1 MVNHI
6 KNKKM
11 NSLKPLHFKFT
22 AILLL
27 ICCSSLFGQKL
38 APKERILKPDHTIFS
53 KIRGR
58 DYQLY
63 LSFPKNYSTKDSIS
77 YPVLYILDGMY
88 TFPVIKGIRPFFERD
103 TEDFIV
109 VGVNASNFKYRNDD
123 YTTSV
128 ATFDDEK
135 NEKRNATKSA
145 FKTGGAAKFLESLKT
160 EIIPFVDKNYKT
172 NADRGIHGGSLGG
185 LFAAYC
191 LVNSDGYFTRFG
203 ISSPSFW
210 WDNEELLN
218 QAVAQFTENK
228 TWDLPPTKVYIS
240 VGGQERKTQVPTMMK
255 FSKYLENS
263 NYENIDLK
271 WQIFDGESHISV
283 QPANLRKTIYMLY
296 GKNKIYIPTK

>member
-22 AILLL
+22 AIVLL
-27 ICCSSLFGQKL
+27 ICCGSLFSQKL
-38 APKERILKPDHTIFS
+38 APKVRKMEPDHTIFS

-63 LSFPKNYSTKDSIS
+63 LSFPKDYSTKDSIT

-88 TFPVIKGIRPFFERD
+88 SFPVIKGIRPFFERD

-109 VGVNASNFKYRNDD
+109 VGVNASNFKYRNED
-123 YTTSV
+123 YTTSIS
-128 ATFDDEK
+128 TFDEER
-135 NEKRNATKSA
+135 NEKRNATKSE

-172 NADRGIHGGSLGG
+172 NADRGIRGASLGG
-185 LFAAYC
+185 LFVAYC

-210 WDNEELLN
+210 WDNEKLLN

-228 TWDLPPTKVYIS
+228 TWDLPQTKVYIS
-240 VGGQERKTQVPTMMK
+240 VGGQEEKTMVPTMMK

-263 NYENIDLK
+263 NYNTINLK

-283 QPANLRKTIYMLY
+283 QPANLRKTIYTLY
-296 GKNKIYIPTK
+296 GKK

>member
-1 MVNHI
+1 MNI
-6 KNKKM
+6 LKPTQLAITTM
-11 NSLKPLHFKFT
+11 LFLIFSNSLF
-22 AILLL
+22 
-27 ICCSSLFGQKL
+27 SQKL
-38 APKERILKPDHTIFS
+38 TPKNRKTEPDHTIYS
-53 KIRGR
+53 KIIGR

-63 LSFPKNYSTKDSIS
+63 ISFPKNYSTKDTIT
-77 YPVLYILDGMY
+77 YPVLYSLDGMY
-88 TFPVIKGIRPFFERD
+88 TFPIIKGIRPFFERD
-103 TEDFIV
+103 TEDFIL
-109 VGVNASNFKYRNDD
+109 VGVNASNFEYRKED

-128 ATFDDEK
+128 ATFDEER

-172 NADRGIHGGSLGG
+172 NADRGIRGASLGG

-210 WDNEELLN
+210 WDNEKLLN

-228 TWDLPPTKVYIS
+228 TWDLPQTKVYIS
-240 VGGQERKTQVPTMMK
+240 VGGQEEKTMVPTMMK

-263 NYENIDLK
+263 NYNNINLK

-283 QPANLRKTIYMLY
+283 QPANLRKTIYILY
-296 GKNKIYIPTK
+296 GKK